1 MHTNI
6 KLGKLRIILVLR
18 HAWEPGSDRITEN
31 YTAYQFRKEWKLGI
45 WAKQNLVV
53 GPVRKS
59 KSQTDTIKNTFAKN
73 NLRTSYMFGIN
84 LIICTAWIEIS
95 PPTFGN

>member
-1 MHTNI
+1 M
-6 KLGKLRIILVLR
+6 KLGKLRITGVLR
-18 HAWEPGSDRITEN
+18 HAWEPGSECITEN

-45 WAKQNLVV
+45 WIKRHQVV
-53 GPVRKS
+53 GPVCKS

-73 NLRTSYMFGIN
+73 NLRTLYMFGIN
-84 LIICTAWIEIS
+84 LIVCTAWIEIS